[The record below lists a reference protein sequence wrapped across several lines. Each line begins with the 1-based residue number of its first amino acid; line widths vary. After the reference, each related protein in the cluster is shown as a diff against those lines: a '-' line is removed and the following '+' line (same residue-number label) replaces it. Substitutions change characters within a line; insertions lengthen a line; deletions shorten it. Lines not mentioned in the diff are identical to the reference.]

1 MPYVLKC
8 STNDEFYARKN
19 IDPDDNINVDDE
31 SEEVRKWIYL
41 IISTGLIGAGF
52 YVMYKIH
59 KKTNST
65 N

>member
-1 MPYVLKC
+1 MRYVLKC
-8 STNDEFYARKN
+8 STNDEFYARRN
-19 IDPDDNINVDDE
+19 NDSEDINVNDE

-52 YVMYKIH
+52 YVMYKVH